1 MSTTT
6 TSNNKPKL
14 RLWVLSW
21 GLFPRRVTIYLEEK
35 GISNEF
41 DVIPV
46 QIGPDGKMD
55 SPPGKPDGTL
65 PLLEIAPPSSDEAT
79 PGRYVYQSIA
89 ILEYIEE
96 MYAGREPTMLGAT
109 PKERAQSRDLLAV
122 LDEAV
127 AFLTCYSQHASGI
140 YAPLVVPQSPETAR
154 IALDK
159 AHKVLSLLETMS
171 CWDGPFLV
179 RSKQP
184 MIVDCVALAT
194 IQFYANV
201 YGVDL
206 ASEKHSRL
214 AKMYGAFHGRES
226 AKWDAAAVPQGMV
239 EVAKRMSVK

>member
-35 GISNEF
+35 GISDDF

-46 QIGPDGKMD
+46 NIGADGKMN
-55 SPPGKPDGTL
+55 SPPGKPNGTL
-65 PLLEIAPPSSDEAT
+65 PLLEIAPPSNDEAT
-79 PGRYVYQSIA
+79 PGKYVYQSIA

-96 MYAGREPTMLGAT
+96 MYAGRGPSMLGAT
-109 PKERAQSRDLLAV
+109 PEERAQSRDLLTV

-127 AFLTCYSQHASGI
+127 AFLTCYSHHASGI

-154 IALDK
+154 IALDR

-171 CWDGPFLV
+171 CCDGPYLV
-179 RSKQP
+179 TSKQP
-184 MIVDCVALAT
+184 MIVDCVAMAT

-206 ASEKHSRL
+206 ASEKHPRL
-214 AKMYGAFHGRES
+214 ARMYEAFYGRES
-226 AKWDAAAVPQGMV
+226 AKWDAFVVPQGMV

>member
-1 MSTTT
+1 MSITT

-35 GISNEF
+35 GISKDFE
-41 DVIPV
+41 VIPV
-46 QIGPDGKMD
+46 HIGADGKMN
-55 SPPGKPDGTL
+55 SPPGKPNGTL
-65 PLLEIAPPSSDEAT
+65 PLLEISPPSSDEAT

-96 MYAGREPTMLGAT
+96 VYAGRGPSMLGAT

-127 AFLTCYSQHASGI
+127 AFLTCYSHHASGI
-140 YAPLVVPQSPETAR
+140 YAPLVVPQSPETAQT
-154 IALDK
+154 ALDR
-159 AHKVLSLLETMS
+159 AHKMLSQLETMS
-171 CWDGPFLV
+171 CWDGPYLV
-179 RSKQP
+179 RCKQP
-184 MIVDCVALAT
+184 MIVDCVAMAT
-194 IQFYANV
+194 VQFYANV

-206 ASEKHSRL
+206 ASEKHPRL
-214 AKMYGAFHGRES
+214 SKMYGAFHGRES
-226 AKWDAAAVPQGMV
+226 AKWDAAAVPQGMA